1 MSDVGECKK
10 CGARITRSTTFCR
23 SCNTVFPEFVEI
35 SEDAPSSEKDKA
47 AEEKKSPSDSGL
59 SYSPLGSSQ
68 EKETKKPE
76 PSPPSGSEPSPDSR
90 QEPTGDPEP
99 QPVPPVEQEPQPEPE
114 PVQEPAGETEPDPVL
129 PEEQAQEPE
138 VEPEPKPEVESV
150 EEPEKPE
157 PQEPEPTRQDEPTRP
172 VERKDRPKEPVAG
185 KKSTTG
191 EFAVFQ
197 DPKLLQ
203 PASNLRLSES
213 GKKFFSSA
221 EVIAELASETSRS
234 PEEVAGVVDG
244 FWDYVADVRQH
255 YKEGV
260 KHHFLTIPHFGTF
273 RFHFKWKKGKFHP
286 KLTFKSS
293 TTVSAKAHRRTYSSR
308 WADQWSG
315 DLEGLSVRRK
325 ISVYVAK
332 RSGLPLSQA
341 DQIFNRLLRT
351 ARELCEGGGRIH
363 WTRRGTM
370 GTFQVGDK
378 KEISGINMQTGEII
392 TIRTG
397 RNSITGERIPAE
409 GNEHFSFSASK
420 GFLKRLNLPD
430 PPNEPRANRYG
441 APRQRGGQTKSS
453 GCNGCL
459 AIFAVIV
466 ASLLVWVVFMGID
479 AHEENSVS
487 GDYATETTGVVY
499 EDGGGY
505 RGATLKAIP
514 AKNVNPLHM
523 RSSSNS
529 NAEKTVI
536 KFSNRLG
543 FPVIVNWINFD
554 GSRQKFF
561 VLDPREEKKWGSY
574 VGHVWLITDRDGK
587 ALTYFIAR
595 KVRNGRSGLA
605 EITRGNIFAK

>member
-35 SEDAPSSEKDKA
+35 SGDTPAPEKDKA
-47 AEEKKSPSDSGL
+47 SEEKKSPGGSGL
-59 SYSPLGSSQ
+59 TYTPLGSYQ
-68 EKETKKPE
+68 EKETKKPDTPPSSGNE
-76 PSPPSGSEPSPDSR
+76 PSSGS
-90 QEPTGDPEP
+90 
-99 QPVPPVEQEPQPEPE
+99 
-114 PVQEPAGETEPDPVL
+114 VQEPAGDPEPEPVL
-129 PEEQAQEPE
+129 PEEQAQETDP
-138 VEPEPKPEVESV
+138 V
-150 EEPEKPE
+150 EERGKPT
-157 PQEPEPTRQDEPTRP
+157 PQEPGPDHQDEPTRP

-378 KEISGINMQTGEII
+378 KESSGINMQTGERI

-499 EDGGGY
+499 DEAGY
-505 RGATLKAIP
+505 RGAILKAIP
-514 AKNVNPLHM
+514 AKNVNPSKVK
-523 RSSSNS
+523 SSTNSNS
-529 NAEKTVI
+529 EKTVI

-543 FPVIVNWINFD
+543 FPVVVHWIHFD
-554 GSRQKFF
+554 GTRQRFF
-561 VLDPREEKKWGSY
+561 ELDPREQKKWNTY
-574 VGHVWLITDRDGK
+574 VGYVWLITDRDGK

-595 KVRNGRSGLA
+595 ELRNGHPGLA
-605 EITRGNIFAK
+605 EITRGNISAK

>member
-35 SEDAPSSEKDKA
+35 SGDTPAPEKDKA
-47 AEEKKSPSDSGL
+47 SEEKKSPGGSGL
-59 SYSPLGSSQ
+59 TYTPLGSYQ
-68 EKETKKPE
+68 EKETKKPDTPPSSGNE
-76 PSPPSGSEPSPDSR
+76 PSSGS
-90 QEPTGDPEP
+90 
-99 QPVPPVEQEPQPEPE
+99 
-114 PVQEPAGETEPDPVL
+114 VQEPAGDPEPEPVL
-129 PEEQAQEPE
+129 PEEQAQETDP
-138 VEPEPKPEVESV
+138 V
-150 EEPEKPE
+150 EERGKPT
-157 PQEPEPTRQDEPTRP
+157 PQEPGPDHQDEPTRP

-378 KEISGINMQTGEII
+378 KESSGINMQTGERI

-397 RNSITGERIPAE
+397 RDSITGERIPAE
-409 GNEHFSFSASK
+409 GNEHFSFSASE
-420 GFLKRLNLPD
+420 GFKERLQVPDLPD
-430 PPNEPRANRYG
+430 EPRANKNT
-441 APRQRGGQTKSS
+441 ASRQTGKQAKAKGCS
-453 GCNGCL
+453 GCLGWGCL
-459 AIFAVIV
+459 GC
-466 ASLLVWVVFMGID
+466 VVFGLAILAIAIIAELAPEREAEEAID
-479 AHEENSVS
+479 TFPLRAHRFDNENNASMRPSPRTDVR
-487 GDYATETTGVVY
+487 TEILFENKMNSQVFVHLVDSKGKLRYSFELSRNEILQRDTYNGHTWLVTDL
-499 EDGGGY
+499 E
-505 RGATLKAIP
+505 LS
-514 AKNVNPLHM
+514 PLM
-523 RSSSNS
+523 
-529 NAEKTVI
+529 
-536 KFSNRLG
+536 
-543 FPVIVNWINFD
+543 
-554 GSRQKFF
+554 
-561 VLDPREEKKWGSY
+561 
-574 VGHVWLITDRDGK
+574 
-587 ALTYFIAR
+587 YFIAERRDRR
-595 KVRNGRSGLA
+595 KIGLA
-605 EITRGNIFAK
+605 EIKPVQRSR

>member
-35 SEDAPSSEKDKA
+35 SEDTPSSGKDEA
-47 AEEKKSPSDSGL
+47 SEEKKSPSDSGL

-68 EKETKKPE
+68 EKKADKPDL
-76 PSPPSGSEPSPDSR
+76 PSPFGSEPDPEPV
-90 QEPTGDPEP
+90 QEPAEDPEP

-114 PVQEPAGETEPDPVL
+114 PVH

-138 VEPEPKPEVESV
+138 TEVEPETV

-157 PQEPEPTRQDEPTRP
+157 PQEPEPARQDEPVRP
-172 VERKDRPKEPVAG
+172 VERKERPMETAGG

-191 EFAVFQ
+191 EFAVFR

-203 PASNLRLSES
+203 PSPNLKLSES

-244 FWDYVADVRQH
+244 FWDYVSDVRQH
-255 YKEGV
+255 YKESG
-260 KHHFLTIPHFGTF
+260 KSQILTIPHFGTF
-273 RFHFKWKKGKFHP
+273 RFQFKWKKGKFLP
-286 KLTFKSS
+286 KLTFNSS
-293 TTVSAKAHRRTYSSR
+293 TTSSAKAHRRTYSSR

-315 DLEGLSVRRK
+315 DLEGLSVRRR

-332 RSGLPLSQA
+332 RSGLSLRQS
-341 DQIFNRLLRT
+341 DMIFNRLLRT

-363 WTRRGTM
+363 WARRGTM
-370 GTFQVGDK
+370 GTFLVGDK
-378 KEISGINMQTGEII
+378 KELSRINGITGERI
-392 TIRTG
+392 TVRTG

-420 GFLKRLNLPD
+420 GFLKRLNLPER
-430 PPNEPRANRYG
+430 PNEPTTTKYG
-441 APRQRGGQTKSS
+441 TPRQTGGQTKSS

-466 ASLLVWVVFMGID
+466 VSLLVWVVFMAID
-479 AHEENSVS
+479 AHEENLAS
-487 GDYATETTGVVY
+487 GDYAAGTTDVEY
-499 EDGGGY
+499 DEGGY
-505 RGATLKAIP
+505 GGAVLKAIP
-514 AKNVNPLHM
+514 AQNVNPSKVK
-523 RSSSNS
+523 SSSNS
-529 NAEKTVI
+529 QSERTVI

-543 FPVIVNWINFD
+543 FPVIVHWIDFQ
-554 GSRQKFF
+554 GKRKKHFE
-561 VLDPREEKKWGSY
+561 LDPREQKKWGTY
-574 VGHVWLITDRDGK
+574 VDHVWVITDRDGK
-587 ALTYFIAR
+587 ALAYFIAR
-595 KVRNGRSGLA
+595 KLRFGHPGLA
-605 EITRGNIFAK
+605 EITRGNISAN

>member
-1 MSDVGECKK
+1 VSDVGECKK

-35 SEDAPSSEKDKA
+35 SEDTPSSEKDKA
-47 AEEKKSPSDSGL
+47 SEEKKGTGDSGL
-59 SYSPLGSSQ
+59 SYTPLGSSL

-76 PSPPSGSEPSPDSR
+76 PSPPSGSEPSPDSV
-90 QEPTGDPEP
+90 QEPTGEAK
-99 QPVPPVEQEPQPEPE
+99 PEPE
-114 PVQEPAGETEPDPVL
+114 PVH

-138 VEPEPKPEVESV
+138 PEVEPEPV

-172 VERKDRPKEPVAG
+172 VERKDRPKETVGG

-203 PASNLRLSES
+203 PASNLKLSES
-213 GKKFFSSA
+213 GKKSFSSA
-221 EVIAELASETSRS
+221 EIIAELASETSRS

-244 FWDYVADVRQH
+244 FWNYVADVRQH
-255 YKEGV
+255 YKEAV

-273 RFHFKWKKGKFHP
+273 RFQFKWKKGKFHP

-293 TTVSAKAHRRTYSSR
+293 ATSSAKAHRRTYSSR

-315 DLEGLSVRRK
+315 DVEGLSVRRR

-332 RSGLPLSQA
+332 RSGLPLPQA

-363 WTRRGTM
+363 WARRGTM
-370 GTFQVGDK
+370 GTFQVVDK
-378 KEISGINMQTGEII
+378 KVRSGTSMQTGERI
-392 TIRTG
+392 TVRTG
-397 RNSITGERIPAE
+397 QNSITGERIPAD

-441 APRQRGGQTKSS
+441 APRQTGGQAKSK

-466 ASLLVWVVFMGID
+466 VSLLVWVVFMAID
-479 AHEENSVS
+479 AHEENLAT
-487 GDYATETTGVVY
+487 GDYTAETTGVVY

-543 FPVIVNWINFD
+543 FPVIVHWIHFD

-605 EITRGNIFAK
+605 EITRGNISAK